1 MINFGTTDIDINLWR
16 AHVGMCEMQHAWTRI
31 QYSYSIAQM
40 LTYTFYVYEYSGII
54 VSIYMH
60 KRNRALNILHN
71 SIDSFL

>member
-1 MINFGTTDIDINLWR
+1 
-16 AHVGMCEMQHAWTRI
+16 MCEMQHAWTRI

-40 LTYTFYVYEYSGII
+40 LTYTFYLYEFSGII

-60 KRNRALNILHN
+60 KRNRVLSILHN